1 MDRQVNRPIF
11 TWPAGPLRPGLELS
25 PVRDLTRCQH
35 PQAGTL
41 VPQQAAFCTA
51 GRDFLRHPRPQNTQP
66 LSALRPA

>member
-11 TWPAGPLRPGLELS
+11 TWPAGPLRPGLGLS